1 MNAVRDVL
9 GFVVFLYFL
18 VLIGRVVFDWIRIFA
33 REWRPRGAAL
43 LVAEPI
49 YTLTEPPLRAL
60 RKVIPPLRLGGV
72 EHRPVVHGAVLH
84 RLDAADPALS
94 SPVRQRLSVARGGL
108 GRPVRPVGAVHVTQH
123 LSRQPRDRVV

>member
-1 MNAVRDVL
+1 MNAVREVL

-33 REWRPRGAAL
+33 KEWRPRDTAL
-43 LVAEPI
+43 LVAEPV

-72 EHRPVVHGAVLH
+72 ALDLSFMVLFFIVYI
-84 RLDAADPALS
+84 LFIVL
-94 SPVRQRLSVARGGL
+94 
-108 GRPVRPVGAVHVTQH
+108 
-123 LSRQPRDRVV
+123 